1 MKDEPVR
8 RSAKMQEELYMVPT
22 AFMHSRRNTG
32 LAHHVLGFSGTQWLH
47 LCGRHLSLGD
57 ISSQ

>member
-1 MKDEPVR
+1 
-8 RSAKMQEELYMVPT
+8 MQEELYMVPT
-22 AFMHSRRNTG
+22 AFVHSRRNTG